1 MGAAVSH
8 WGVGTVVRDVAVGVN
23 TMWDIAVKD
32 IIVQDTAIGNTVGCH
47 CRFLWCVSLLC
58 GTWWDM

>member
-1 MGAAVSH
+1 M
-8 WGVGTVVRDVAVGVN
+8 GTVVRDVAVGVN

-32 IIVQDTAIGNTVGCH
+32 IIVQDTAVGNTVGCH